1 MELNANRN
9 LLKTFNEFGRHHLPM
24 HFQLLKNK
32 KLELLVP
39 YGLKKWLVTN
49 SSCKLSHKYVTVFVC
64 QKIHLTV
71 IDGKKVSTV
80 STMPKFSIYSNFTK

>member
-24 HFQLLKNK
+24 HFQLSKNK

-49 SSCKLSHKYVTVFVC
+49 SSCEKFERDPNKNDVSVL
-64 QKIHLTV
+64 
-71 IDGKKVSTV
+71 KVLFC
-80 STMPKFSIYSNFTK
+80 MPTISLNCH